1 MQPPEKKQRSQ
12 WMQTVISM
20 SHWVAILVCLFCLYG
35 VNGNAQDVKF
45 LGTSAILWM
54 VDRWSGSG
62 GDLSHGWIIPIV
74 SGFVIWKKR
83 KDFLDSK
90 TGVCYPALVFVAI
103 CLVMHWFGVRAQ
115 LTRISLL
122 SLIGLL
128 WSVPFTLYGPRIAQ
142 LLFFPCTYL
151 VFCIPLSF
159 LNNITVPL
167 RIMASTLSCHIMNG
181 LGIPAIRV
189 GTAIRSTAAGGF
201 NFDVADPCSGLRSL
215 IAMTALMAIYAYLT
229 QKSLLKK
236 WILFLCAIPVAIAGN
251 VFRILSIAVVAEG
264 FGAEKA
270 MVLYHDF
277 SGFLVFSM
285 SIFLMVSIGEM
296 LRMNY
301 REKFRTWMDQEKER
315 T

>member
-1 MQPPEKKQRSQ
+1 
-12 WMQTVISM
+12 
-20 SHWVAILVCLFCLYG
+20 
-35 VNGNAQDVKF
+35 
-45 LGTSAILWM
+45 M

-83 KDFLDSK
+83 QDFLDAETK
-90 TGVCYPALVFVAI
+90 VFYPALVLVAI
-103 CLVMHWFGVRAQ
+103 CLAMHWFGIRAQ
-115 LTRISLL
+115 LTRVSLL

-128 WSVPFTLYGPRIAQ
+128 WSIPYTLYGPRIAQ
-142 LLFFPCTYL
+142 VLFFPCTYL
-151 VFCIPLSF
+151 IFCIPLSF

-181 LGIPAIRV
+181 LGISAVRV

-215 IAMTALMAIYAYLT
+215 IAMTALIAIYAYLT

-236 WILFLCAIPVAIAGN
+236 WLLFVCAIPVAIAGN
-251 VFRILSIAVVAEG
+251 VFRILSIAVIAEG

-285 SIFLMVSIGEM
+285 SIFLMVSIGEL
-296 LRMNY
+296 LRTDY
-301 REKFRTWMDQEKER
+301 RERFRTWMDQGRER

>member
-1 MQPPEKKQRSQ
+1 MDQVNIEKQDGLKT
-12 WMQTVISM
+12 WLLPLTALLLLT
-20 SHWVAILVCLFCLYG
+20 WWLYG
-35 VNGNAQDVKF
+35 VNGNAQDIE
-45 LGTSAILWM
+45 LRGRSAILWM
-54 VDRWSGSG
+54 VHRWSGSG
-62 GDLSHGWIIPIV
+62 GDLSHGWIIPVV
-74 SGFVIWKKR
+74 SGFVIWKRR
-83 KDFLDSK
+83 KDFLEAE
-90 TGVCYPALVFVAI
+90 TGVCYPALALVAI
-103 CLVMHWFGVRAQ
+103 CLLMHWFGIRAQ
-115 LTRISLL
+115 LTRVSLL

-128 WSVPFTLYGPRIAQ
+128 WSIPFTLYGTRIAQ
-142 LLFFPCTYL
+142 LLFFPCSYL

-167 RIMASTLSCHIMNG
+167 RIMASTLSCHVMNG
-181 LGIPAIRV
+181 LGISAIRV

-236 WILFLCAIPVAIAGN
+236 WMLFVCAIPVAIAGN

-270 MVLYHDF
+270 MMLYHDF

-285 SIFLMVSIGEM
+285 SIFLMVSIGEA

-301 REKFRTWMDQEKER
+301 REKFRTWMDQGKRR

>member
-1 MQPPEKKQRSQ
+1 MAV
-12 WMQTVISM
+12 W
-20 SHWVAILVCLFCLYG
+20 WLFG
-35 VNGNAQDVKF
+35 MNGNAQDVEIQ
-45 LGTSAILWM
+45 GRSAILWM
-54 VDRWSGSG
+54 IDRWSGSG

-83 KDFLDSK
+83 KEFASAQIR
-90 TGVCYPALVFVAI
+90 VFYPALALVAM
-103 CLVMHWFGVRAQ
+103 CLAMHWFGVRAQ
-115 LTRISLL
+115 LTRVSLL

-128 WSVPFTLYGPRIAQ
+128 WSIPFTLYGPKIAQ
-142 LLFFPCTYL
+142 LLFFPCSYL

-181 LGIPAIRV
+181 LGISAVRV

-229 QKSLLKK
+229 QKSLFKK
-236 WILFLCAIPVAIAGN
+236 WLLFFCAIPVAIAGN
-251 VFRILSIAVVAEG
+251 VFRIVSIAVIAEG
-264 FGAEKA
+264 FGSEKA

-285 SIFLMVSIGEM
+285 SIFLMVSIGEL
-296 LRMNY
+296 LRFNY
-301 REKFRTWMDQEKER
+301 REKFRTWIEQEKAR